1 MEASGYSADLK
12 RNMVWLCGL
21 LSFAQAAEVMRRI
34 GKQQVSD
41 SSLWRMVQQ
50 AGQRLLKQAVPDQS
64 TNSLAPN
71 AGATVDSSA
80 KLLSMDGGLVNIWGE
95 GWKEVKVALV
105 GSVVADEPPESNI
118 VPEVHTQAMH
128 YAAVLG
134 DVEAFTPTL
143 LDLARRTG
151 FQDASRSCITA
162 DGAPWIWNLADA
174 HFPASVQ
181 ILDWYH
187 ARQHLALAAQALFSD
202 QPACASAWFQAH
214 TDDLFEGHL
223 QSLVAE
229 LEQADLPDSAAYFQT
244 HQARMTYADFRDE
257 GYPIGSGSVESEVK
271 QFKQRLDGPGMCWSR
286 PGAQH
291 MIAIRAAVLDGSFD
305 ARWSQAA

>member
-1 MEASGYSADLK
+1 
-12 RNMVWLCGL
+12 
-21 LSFAQAAEVMRRI
+21 
-34 GKQQVSD
+34 
-41 SSLWRMVQQ
+41 
-50 AGQRLLKQAVPDQS
+50 
-64 TNSLAPN
+64 
-71 AGATVDSSA
+71 
-80 KLLSMDGGLVNIWGE
+80 MDGGMVNIWGE
-95 GWKEVKVALV
+95 GWKEFKVALV
-105 GSVVADEPPESNI
+105 GSVVADEPPESNL
-118 VPEVHTQAMH
+118 VPEVHTQALR

-143 LDLARRTG
+143 LDLAHRTG
-151 FQDASRSCITA
+151 FLDASRSCITA
-162 DGAPWIWNLADA
+162 DGAPWIWNLAEA

-202 QPACASAWFQAH
+202 QPASASAWFQAH

-223 QSLVAE
+223 EPLVAE
-229 LEQADLPDSAAYFQT
+229 LEQADLADVAAYFQT
-244 HQARMTYADFRDE
+244 HQARMTYADFRDD

-271 QFKQRLDGPGMCWSR
+271 QFKHRLDGPGMCWSH

-305 ARWSQAA
+305 TRWAQAA

>member
-1 MEASGYSADLK
+1 M
-12 RNMVWLCGL
+12 
-21 LSFAQAAEVMRRI
+21 
-34 GKQQVSD
+34 
-41 SSLWRMVQQ
+41 
-50 AGQRLLKQAVPDQS
+50 
-64 TNSLAPN
+64 
-71 AGATVDSSA
+71 
-80 KLLSMDGGLVNIWGE
+80 SMDGGMVNIWGE
-95 GWKEVKVALV
+95 GWKELKVALV

-118 VPEVHTQAMH
+118 VPEVHTQALR

-143 LDLARRTG
+143 VDLACHTG
-151 FQDASRSCITA
+151 FLDASRSCITA
-162 DGAPWIWNLADA
+162 DGAAWLWNVADA
-174 HFPASVQ
+174 HFPSSVQ

-202 QPACASAWFQAH
+202 HPAAWFQAH

-223 QSLVAE
+223 EPIVAE
-229 LEQADLPDSAAYFQT
+229 LERADLADSAAYFQT
-244 HQARMTYADFRDE
+244 HQARMTYADFRDD

-271 QFKQRLDGPGMCWSR
+271 QFKHRLSGPGMCWSR

-291 MIAIRAAVLDGSFD
+291 MILIRAAVLDRSFD